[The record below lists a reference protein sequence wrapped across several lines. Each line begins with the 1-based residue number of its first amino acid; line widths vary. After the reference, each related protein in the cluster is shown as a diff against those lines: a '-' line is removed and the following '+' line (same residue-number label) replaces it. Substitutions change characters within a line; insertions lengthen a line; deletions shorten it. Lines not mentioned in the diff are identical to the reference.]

1 MINYRNLSPDL
12 KRDRHQIREDSESE
26 SMRVKT
32 ANPDDVSLIF
42 SFIKKKAEFDRQI
55 GAFSG
60 VLQVS
65 EEKIRKTLF
74 GIIPFA
80 YVLFAETSKREIG
93 FALYEFRY
101 SSFAGQP
108 SIWLDDLYVDEEVRS
123 QGAGAAL
130 MSHLAQIAQQ
140 NACTHIA
147 WNADARNTRALNF
160 YNRLGAEITEQ
171 KGNRCFLIWT
181 QWSTVEA

>member
-1 MINYRNLSPDL
+1 M
-12 KRDRHQIREDSESE
+12 KIR
-26 SMRVKT
+26 T
-32 ANPDDVSLIF
+32 ATPNDVSLIF
-42 SFIKKKAEFDRQI
+42 SFINKKAEFDRKI

-74 GIIPFA
+74 GTIPFA
-80 YVLFAETSKREIG
+80 YVVFAEASEREIG
-93 FALYEFRY
+93 FALYGFRY

-108 SIWLDDLYVDEEVRS
+108 SIWLDDLYVDEQARS
-123 QGAGAAL
+123 QRAGAVL

-140 NACTHIA
+140 HDCTHIA
-147 WNADARNTRALNF
+147 WNADARNTRALSF
-160 YNRLGAEITEQ
+160 YHRLGAEITEH

-181 QWSTVEA
+181 PWRMVEARHSST